1 MKKKTL
7 VASILGGAL
16 LLGVSGCL
24 VVKKFDSN
32 ANPTKATKGP
42 VSLILEDVEA
52 GEAPDYFS
60 ILCPIKTSKFSYE
73 QYKDKD
79 LVLSYDVNSQF
90 EGKNLMKMKVS
101 EYEEDGV
108 TPKTVYFESEVVGRV
123 KAWITYRIYA
133 IDKDATAF
141 DVPYAGAPS
150 FSSQLVARDIYEC
163 GFEEEENASPYNS
176 VVALKSSDLDVN
188 NAVDELYAKITYSIN
203 GGEEKTVFA
212 PKDYKVLPNSAIYE
226 SYSYEALVFAN
237 KGDVIDYTVTT
248 PIKDN
253 NETYEE
259 THQVVVK

>member
-7 VASILGGAL
+7 VASILGSAL

-24 VVKKFDSN
+24 VVKNFDSN

-60 ILCPIKTSKFSYE
+60 ILCPIKTSEFSYE

-123 KAWITYRIYA
+123 KAWIPYRIYA

-141 DVPYAGAPS
+141 EVPYTGSSS
-150 FSSQLVARDIYEC
+150 FDSQLVESDIYEC
-163 GFEEEENASPYNS
+163 GFESEENASPYNY
-176 VVALKSSDLDVN
+176 VVDLKSSALDVKD
-188 NAVDELYAKITYSIN
+188 AVDESYAKLTYSIN
-203 GGEEKTVFA
+203 GGEEKTIFA
-212 PKDYKVLPNSAIYE
+212 QKEYKVIPDTAIFE
-226 SYSYEALVFAN
+226 SYSYEAQVFAN
-237 KGDVIDYTVTT
+237 KGDKIEYKVTIPT
-248 PIKDN
+248 KDGN
-253 NETYEE
+253 SYEDVQ
-259 THQVVVK
+259 TVVVK